1 MPPDVRRISTR
12 LTESES
18 PKAFDPRWLW
28 ELNGTDLKA
37 QGKSGRRILARNG
50 QSDHGFGALIEDVL
64 AEDENRPPARLLTA
78 TDRIKVR
85 PDDVAPSVC
94 GPLDLAHV
102 PFLGRRSL
110 FLGLELRASAGQTN
124 AAESLK
130 LFGDSVLDE
139 LAPAGEDA
147 LIHELIDSL
156 RESGSREMATLALL
170 MAGMVSPMVIPRN
183 PRGLPAAPT
192 PFG

>member
-1 MPPDVRRISTR
+1 MAPHPCTIPPDVRRISTR

-37 QGKSGRRILARNG
+37 QGKSGRRLLARNG
-50 QSDHGFGALIEDVL
+50 QSDHGFEALIEDVL

-85 PDDVAPSVC
+85 PDDVAPSVF
-94 GPLDLAHV
+94 GPLDLTCEPLFGHC
-102 PFLGRRSL
+102 SL
-110 FLGLELRASAGQTN
+110 FLGLELRAFAGQTN
-124 AAESLK
+124 AAEPLK

-139 LAPAGEDA
+139 LVPAGEDA
-147 LIHELIDSL
+147 PVHELIDLS
-156 RESGSREMATLALL
+156 
-170 MAGMVSPMVIPRN
+170 
-183 PRGLPAAPT
+183 
-192 PFG
+192 